1 MFMVLRK
8 SDTGTKKIT
17 EGKKPLSEIVNIDV
31 KVSLDVIEV
40 KDYRE
45 KITAAYNRIYYIAAG
60 SMELFIRDREIL
72 LQKGDACFVEKG
84 TTLELAGT
92 FEVIIIGQPQLRL

>member
-17 EGKKPLSEIVNIDV
+17 DEKKPLSEIVNIDE
-31 KVSLDVIEV
+31 KVSLDVIKAE
-40 KDYRE
+40 DHYE
-45 KITAAYNRIYYIAAG
+45 KITAEYTRIYYVTAG
-60 SMELFIRDREIL
+60 SMQLLIREREIL

-84 TTLELAGT
+84 TILELAGT
-92 FEVIIIGQPQLRL
+92 FEVIIIGKPQLS